1 MGALRDLIRRY
12 PVAAIAVVVAAA
24 ALGGWSIYQLRLAQQ
39 AVAPV
44 SQAPPP
50 KATAPSATPPP
61 STPTTPA
68 GAGATAP
75 SAPSG
80 PGQASSPPQPA
91 QGRPNPFQPLATP
104 SGSTPAPSGAAIPPV
119 PPLPPGGS
127 SGQSGPAQA
136 AAPAAPPYRLAGLVW
151 NDAAALAILEDG
163 PQSYIVRPGD
173 RVIPGTAVVA
183 IDVRREV
190 LRLARGGTLLE
201 LKLADVRRSP

>member
-24 ALGGWSIYQLRLAQQ
+24 ALGGWSIYQSRLAQQ

-75 SAPSG
+75 SAPSA
-80 PGQASSPPQPA
+80 GQASSPPRPA